1 MFSNSINRHSHERIT
16 TDAQLNRIITHNYNA
31 QLTHKTMKKREKR
44 KGTNNN
50 NTLNFII
57 FLLFSRTCD
66 AKQRTKGGTTRGR
79 SGHVSLA

>member
-44 KGTNNN
+44 KGT
-50 NTLNFII
+50 II
-57 FLLFSRTCD
+57 IIRLILLFSYYSHVPVMQSNERRE
-66 AKQRTKGGTTRGR
+66 AQRAGD
-79 SGHVSLA
+79 LAT